1 MIRAATA
8 ALATLSLLGGA
19 SVSPVDLHAVPRLR
33 PSHVRATGSIQ
44 KPPIVWKP
52 IPYGQKRLDE
62 MAAYSLRHYGTKT
75 WRLRSPHVIVEHYT
89 DGTSFSSAWNTFAAN
104 SKHNGELPG
113 TCAHFII
120 DTDGTIYQLAKLDV
134 RCRHAIGM
142 NWTAIGIEH
151 VGTSDRMVL
160 SNHAQMRSSLRL
172 TLWLMQR
179 YDINVGNVIGHAET
193 LQSSY
198 HRELYPAWQCWTH
211 ADFPHWAMHEYRSRV
226 RDLATLRGIGV
237 GRGPVWVDNG
247 C

>member
-1 MIRAATA
+1 LIRAATA
-8 ALATLSLLGGA
+8 ALAALSLLGGVA
-19 SVSPVDLHAVPRLR
+19 VWPSDLHASPLGATTL
-33 PSHVRATGSIQ
+33 VRATGRIQ

-62 MAAYSLRHYGTKT
+62 MAAYSKRHYGKRT
-75 WRLRSPHVIVEHYT
+75 WHLTSPHVIVEHYT

-160 SNHAQMRSSLRL
+160 GNHAQMRSSLQL

-179 YDINVGNVIGHAET
+179 YAINVGNVIGHAET

-198 HRELYPAWQCWTH
+198 HHELYPAWQCWTH

-226 RDLATLRGIGV
+226 RDLATLRGIAV
-237 GRGPVWVDNG
+237 GRGPAWVDNG